1 MTRPACQFPRT
12 LWSLVLTAQ
21 DTRSPRAEDALAELC
36 RAYWYP
42 LYAFLRREGLPAQ
55 DAQDTV
61 QSFFAHLLANRRLAQ
76 VHPSKGRFRSFLIA
90 ALRNFV
96 SDERRHR
103 AAQKRGGGVE
113 LVSLDAQD
121 AESRYRIEPLDR
133 RDPERLFE
141 RRWAITILERVL
153 DRLSAEAANSRA
165 AARFDQLRPFLL
177 DDAQPQS
184 YAEVARTLGIT
195 EGAVK
200 MAVLR
205 LRQRSREFFRAE
217 VAQTVASEA
226 EIDDEI
232 QYLSAIL
239 AN

>member
-42 LYAFLRREGLPAQ
+42 LYAFLRREGLP
-55 DAQDTV
+55 
-61 QSFFAHLLANRRLAQ
+61 
-76 VHPSKGRFRSFLIA
+76 
-90 ALRNFV
+90 
-96 SDERRHR
+96 
-103 AAQKRGGGVE
+103 
-113 LVSLDAQD
+113 AQD